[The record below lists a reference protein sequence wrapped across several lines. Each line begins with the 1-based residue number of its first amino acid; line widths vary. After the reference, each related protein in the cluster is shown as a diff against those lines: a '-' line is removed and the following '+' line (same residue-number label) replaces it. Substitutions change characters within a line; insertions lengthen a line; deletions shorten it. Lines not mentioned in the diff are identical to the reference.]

1 MIEGGY
7 MASSNNKTNNKVKS
21 KYNRYEST
29 SAPKKKNGIY
39 KKKSND
45 IEVLEDLDSTRNLD
59 VSFVEGI
66 GKKKALEEK
75 TEILDVYEINRA
87 NEEFKESLDL
97 NNRLSL
103 CSYLLLFFLIISLSL
118 VIFIIY
124 HYISFDHT
132 KTKVIEKNIV
142 KEVEVVDS
150 NYVFLGDSITE
161 YYDLDEYYPDIPVVN
176 SGYAGYATNDIID
189 NLNEYVYQYNP
200 SKVFVL
206 IGTNDIEEDG
216 TVDGIVSNIEVII
229 DGIKKNRPY
238 CKIYLQSIYP
248 VDKAGKR
255 DNKTISKINA
265 KLEELSLEKDI
276 VYIDVYSQ
284 LVDDDDIL
292 KSEYTTDGLHISDA
306 GYKKITSILK
316 KYIEE

>member
-1 MIEGGY
+1 
-7 MASSNNKTNNKVKS
+7 MASSNNKTNTKVKS

-29 SAPKKKNGIY
+29 SESKKKNSNS
-39 KKKSND
+39 KKKNND

-66 GKKKALEEK
+66 RKKKVVEEK
-75 TEILDVYEINRA
+75 TEILDVYEINKA
-87 NEEFKESLDL
+87 NEEFKESFDL
-97 NNRLSL
+97 NNRLNI
-103 CSYLLLFFLIISLSL
+103 CSYLLLFFVVISLSL
-118 VIFIIY
+118 AIFIVY

-176 SGYAGYATNDIID
+176 SGHAGYATNDIIE
-189 NLNEYVYQYNP
+189 NLDEYVYQYNP
-200 SKVFVL
+200 SKVFIL

-216 TVDGIVSNIEVII
+216 TVDGIVSNIEAII
-229 DGIKKNRPY
+229 DNIKKNRPY

-255 DNKTISKINA
+255 DNKTISKINT
-265 KLEELSLEKDI
+265 KLVDLSLEKDI
-276 VYIDVYSQ
+276 VYIDVYSE
-284 LVDDDDIL
+284 LIDDNNIL
-292 KSEYTTDGLHISDA
+292 KSEYTTDGLHISDV